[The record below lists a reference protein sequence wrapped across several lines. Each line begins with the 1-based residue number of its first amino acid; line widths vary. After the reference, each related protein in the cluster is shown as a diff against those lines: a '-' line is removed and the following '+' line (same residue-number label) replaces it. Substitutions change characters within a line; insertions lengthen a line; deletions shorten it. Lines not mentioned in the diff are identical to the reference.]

1 MPAHGKNRVW
11 FITGASTGFGR
22 LLAEELLRR
31 GERVVATARKQETV
45 ADLEAQHAEQVLA
58 LALDVTKPEQIA
70 AGVEAAIA
78 RFGRIDVLVNN
89 AGYGVSGAVEEV
101 AEDEFLPMFE
111 TNIFGLI
118 RMTKAVVP
126 HLRKQRSG
134 HILNLSSIGGLIATP
149 GVTYYNTSKFAVEGF
164 TEGLAGEME
173 PLGVSVTAIE
183 PGPFRTEFLG
193 RSKIVASHQI
203 ADYAES
209 AGKSRE
215 YFETQSGKQLGDPQK
230 AIEAMIAV
238 VDAPNPPRN
247 LLLGRSAYERFRGRL
262 AAWDKSLTEWEPTS
276 LGADF
281 PQETK

>member
-22 LLAEELLRR
+22 LLTEELLRR

-45 ADLEAQHAEQVLA
+45 ADLEAQYAEQTLA
-58 LALDVTKPEQIA
+58 LALDVTRPDQIA

-111 TNIFGLI
+111 TNILGLI

-164 TEGLAGEME
+164 TDGLAGEME

-193 RSKIVASHQI
+193 RSKTVAANQI

-215 YFETQSGKQLGDPQK
+215 YFETQSGKQTGDPQK

-247 LLLGRSAYERFRGRL
+247 LLLVRSAYERFRGRL
-262 AAWDKSLTEWEPTS
+262 AAWDRNLTEWEATS
-276 LGADF
+276 IGADF
-281 PQETK
+281 PQEKK